1 MRPRRSARGRLLA
14 RSYAFAVTTIH
25 RSTNMTTLVFLH
37 AIRRDKRRARMRRAR
52 RRLAYHLDY
61 GVHGQAA
68 YEAPG
73 WYRWFPHPLHRGYL
87 VEAAALVLG
96 PEPEP
101 PRRR

>member
-1 MRPRRSARGRLLA
+1 MALTYYLD
-14 RSYAFAVTTIH
+14 T
-25 RSTNMTTLVFLH
+25 
-37 AIRRDKRRARMRRAR
+37 IRRDKRRARMRRAR

-73 WYRWFPHPLHRGYL
+73 WYRWFPHPLHRGDL

-96 PEPEP
+96 PELAP